1 MTHNLYTA
9 RQASKAGLTTTE
21 AASLAASIRW
31 CATRH
36 HVSASRMAVLRDA
49 CGRMRLAAKRRRK
62 SLVLTREARK
72 FVYRV
77 ALRAHADNIA
87 LFRCVMSGGVS

>member
-21 AASLAASIRW
+21 ASSLAASIRW

-77 ALRAHADNIA
+77 ALRAHAENVA
-87 LFRCVMSGGVS
+87 LYHSVVTGRI

>member
-31 CATRH
+31 CAMRH

-62 SLVLTREARK
+62 PLVLTREARK

-77 ALRAHADNIA
+77 ALRVRAENVA
-87 LFRCVMSGGVS
+87 LYHSVVTGRI